1 MLYLA
6 CPYSHPNPF
15 VRDARFRTA
24 NRTAAQLMRAG
35 IVVFSPLSHSVPISA
50 DFNDTVTLS
59 HEFWMSQDLPI
70 LRRCD
75 EMLVLGLTGWH
86 ESLGVRQE
94 IFEAMTHKIPITF
107 ITEQDI
113 DLLPSIP
120 KRAQHFLTSQIFVNI
135 IDYDERKN

>member
-1 MLYLA
+1 LVAGNDKPTNGRRFIDGEAYCGEA
-6 CPYSHPNPF
+6 
-15 VRDARFRTA
+15 AR
-24 NRTAAQLMRAG
+24 
-35 IVVFSPLSHSVPISA
+35 
-50 DFNDTVTLS
+50 
-59 HEFWMSQDLPI
+59 FWMSQDLPI

-94 IFEAMTHKIPITF
+94 VFYAISRKIPITL
-107 ITEQDI
+107 ITEDDI

-135 IDYDERKN
+135 IECDERKN